1 MMKTGETI
9 ATGNLNKM
17 DHITGSGRRLAREHE
32 VSYRSSA
39 KPYLLDRVDQ
49 LEVIL
54 QDVYD
59 RYMRKARDQ
68 KVISGAAE
76 WLLDNYYSVEQSIQQ
91 VRESLPAGYY
101 QELPKLTSSPISGY
115 PRVYAVAREMLKTAG
130 EKLGVEGLK
139 HFVRAYQEISPFT
152 MGEIWALPTMLRLC
166 TLEVL
171 AKTVE
176 QDASAD
182 LIQDEKS
189 ISGPPL
195 PEEKDTRELVAHCI
209 RSLLFLDTQDWSAF
223 FEDVSLVNEILGS
236 DPADIYPRMDFETR
250 DHYREMIEK
259 VARAVNCSEEE
270 VAREA
275 VRLAEERQQASPR
288 TGHVGFYL
296 VGPGRDLLEQAV
308 SYHPKWGE
316 WLRRWI
322 FDQAPAIYLGGLS
335 LLTLLFLA
343 GLVAYAFFSGGTV
356 LQLIAVSVLGLVPAS
371 MVSVSLAHT
380 LITHTVPPRILP
392 KMDFS
397 EGIPVKYSTMVVI
410 PSLLSDLEGI
420 DFLLNQMELH
430 YLRNRDPNL
439 GFAILTD
446 FSDAPEEHT
455 PQDDT
460 LVDQAREG
468 IASLNRKYGRG
479 SKDDPFYF
487 FHRQRVWNPQER
499 CWMGWERKRGKL
511 VEFNTLLRASGDT
524 SYVVQMGNL
533 DFLPRVKFVITLDA
547 DTVLPKGV
555 AAQLIG
561 TLAHPLNRAAFNPTG
576 EQVVAGYTVLQPRT
590 EVKPSAV
597 NQSFFTRIYAG
608 DAGLDLYTRAVSDV
622 YQDFL
627 GEGNYVGKG
636 IYDVDAFQ
644 QSLEGRVPE
653 NALLSH
659 DLFEGIHGR
668 AALVSDVVLL
678 EDYPP
683 GYLTYAYRKHR
694 WVRGD
699 WQILPWLFPEV
710 PHAGEGTIPNK
721 LSVVDRWK
729 ISDNL
734 RRSLRSPILL
744 TLLAA
749 GWLWLPGSTVIWT
762 LITLLISALPL
773 VTGAMIEFTRWLR
786 SDFVSGGFPSFK
798 VGLVRWLVSLVFL
811 PYEALL
817 MIDAIATS
825 LVRMTITHKRL
836 LEWTTSA
843 HTILL
848 FGRKSKLSLLWRRMG
863 SASVLAL
870 ILGILLSI
878 FRPFV
883 LLIALP
889 LLLAWALSPRI
900 AGWLSEPVTRE
911 RKTLPHQQ
919 RQQLRRLARRTWL
932 YFESYVGPE
941 DHWLAPDHFQEK
953 PLGVV
958 AHRTSPTNIGLM
970 LISTLGA
977 YDLGYIGLMDLTLRI
992 GDAFES
998 LDELERFRGHF
1009 LNWYDTQNLTPLS
1022 PRYVSTVDSGNLA
1035 GCLLALRQG
1044 LKELRQVPLL
1054 RWQRWQGF
1062 YDALDVLSEVVDG
1075 VVGVDELEQ
1084 AADSLEDHLEGMRKK
1099 VRDGWKEPDRW
1110 LSLLEELDG
1119 EDTEKLNRFLK
1130 SLVES
1135 GEDRLK
1141 AAMLQN
1147 LRIWAER
1154 LHYHLRNMKNEWE
1167 MFYPWLSLL
1176 QNPPPLLRE
1185 TTTLELDPVAYEAW
1199 EELRE
1204 VLPVDLSIENAFA
1217 AYQAGR
1223 AKVETLKNHLQ
1234 GELEE
1239 KVTTS
1244 HPGMVEKIKEAI
1256 AWCEHLDE
1264 KLQSTQLTVRGMRF
1278 GLQNLISAAG
1288 ETFQDMDFSFLFD
1301 PQREVLRLGYHVD
1314 REELDTNHYDLLAS
1328 EARTASIVA
1337 IAKED
1342 VPQEHWL
1349 HLGRP
1354 FARIDGSSVLL
1365 SWNGSMFEYL
1375 MPGLLMR
1382 DYEGML
1388 LDQTNQVVV
1397 QHQIDY
1403 VRERG
1408 VPWGISESGYYRF
1421 DNQLN
1426 YQYRGFGLPNLGR
1439 KHGLG
1444 GDLVVA
1450 PYASLL
1456 ALPVAPP
1463 EVIKNISDL
1472 IREDALGPY
1481 GFYEALDYT
1490 PSRLPLGKKR
1500 ALVHSYMAHHQGMIL
1515 LSLTNY
1521 LQKDCMIR
1529 RFHSDPRI
1537 ESVELLLQER
1547 IPQRVRV
1554 EGLPREAR
1562 VEPVDREPVQLQ
1574 PWRAPADDMV
1584 PQAHFLSNGRYSVM
1598 ITRAG
1603 GGYSSLTRGEKGEEE
1618 SVALTRW
1625 RADTTRDN
1633 WGTWIY
1639 LQEPERG
1646 TLWSAGRQPV
1656 GQPSSSYEVAFHA
1669 HQAVFRRRDHN
1680 LALNMAVTVAPDE
1693 DVEIRKLTLTNHG
1706 GNTRHL
1712 RLTSY
1717 GEITLAPQASDRRH
1731 PAFNKLFIESEYLP
1745 DLNALLFR
1753 RRPRSAREAPLTLIH
1768 LLVPEE
1774 GAGGRVTYESDRV
1787 QFLGRGRSARD
1798 PAALEVKNWL
1808 SETDGT
1814 TLDPVMALGMEIKL
1828 DPHST
1833 SQLAF
1838 LTLAAG
1844 TREEAISLA
1853 QRYRTWTRINLA
1865 FSRARTQS
1873 ENELQ
1878 RLNLEV
1884 EDLKQMQ
1891 RLFSLLLYPHKMLR
1905 AEPETLISNQKG
1917 QSGLWPY
1924 AISGDYP
1931 ILLVRIAS
1939 EGELSLLRELLR
1951 AHAYWRARRIKIDL
1965 VILNVK
1971 DTGYAQDLSDR
1982 INQLLAKMDSD
1993 AWVNRQGGI
2002 FLLRSNQ
2009 LDWDTK
2015 VVLETAARV
2024 MLDGKEGSLA
2034 DHLAGLLDPP
2044 SRLPKF
2050 IPTRIKERGT
2060 TPPLSRPD
2068 DLLFDN
2074 GYGGFSP
2081 DGREYVIYLD
2091 KEQWTP
2097 LPWINVIANPSFG
2110 FLVSEAGSGYTWAR
2124 NSGENRLTP
2133 WRNDPVSDQ
2142 PGEALYLRDE
2152 NTAEVWS
2159 PTPLPAREEEPYLIR
2174 HGAGYSTFEHN
2185 SHGLKQWLRLFTAAD
2200 APVKIVQLRLE
2211 NTWEINRRLTATYYA
2226 EWVLGTHRSETQ
2238 QYIIP
2243 EYDAGASALLAK
2255 NTYHP
2260 EFGKRVAFLS
2270 ACKSPH
2276 GLTTDRAEFLGR
2288 EGSPQQPA
2296 ALERIGLSGR
2306 VEAGLDPCAGLQL
2319 HIELDPGE
2327 TKEVFFL
2334 LGQGAD
2340 RAEAL
2345 RLIDRYGDFK
2355 AVEDTRREVIERW
2368 DEVLGAV
2375 QVETPEPAM
2384 DLLLNRWLLYQ
2395 SLSCRV
2401 WGRSA
2406 LYQSSGAYGFRDQL
2420 QDVLSLVHARPDL
2433 VREHIL
2439 YAAEHQFTEGDVLH
2453 WWHPPSGRGVRTRI
2467 SDDLL
2472 WLPYVTAE
2480 YVSTTGDE
2488 NILKEEV
2495 AFRIGEPLEAGEQ
2508 EHYAHYASGEEMASL
2523 YQHCC
2528 RALEKGSTAGTHG
2541 LPLIGAGD
2549 WNDGLNRLGVEGRG
2563 ESVWLGWFL
2572 YASLTRFSEMCE
2584 QMADDER
2591 AETFRR
2597 RAKEIQRALKENA
2610 WDGEWYLRAY
2620 DDDGVP
2626 LGSSENS
2633 ECRITSM
2640 AQSWAVLSGAGEE
2653 KRMERAMASLSERL
2667 VQKDA
2672 QILQLFTP
2680 PFDKTTRDPG
2690 YIKGYPPGVRE
2701 NGGQYTHAAL
2711 WTVWAFAEMG
2721 RGDRAEEYFRL
2732 LNPIYHSDNHEKT
2745 ERYRVEPYVVAA
2757 DVYSHEDHLGRGGWT
2772 WYTGSA
2778 GWMYRVGLEAILGLR
2793 REGMTL
2799 RIEPCIPQSWTNYEM
2814 TFRTQET
2821 IFQIRVDNPDGVCY
2835 HVKQVKVDDEIR
2847 PEGDIPLL
2855 NDGRAHRVQILM
2867 GKRGDLDP

>member
-1 MMKTGETI
+1 MMKPGETI
-9 ATGNLNKM
+9 AAGELKNM
-17 DHITGSGRRLAREHE
+17 DHIAGSARRLAGEHE
-32 VSYRSSA
+32 VSYRSSV
-39 KPYLLDRVDQ
+39 KPYLLHRVDQ
-49 LEVIL
+49 LEAIL
-54 QDVYD
+54 RDVYD

-68 KVISGAAE
+68 KVVSGAGE
-76 WLLDNYYSVEQSIQQ
+76 WLLDNYYSADQSIRQ
-91 VRESLPAGYY
+91 VRENLPADYY
-101 QELPKLTSSPISGY
+101 QELPKLTSSPLSGY
-115 PRVYAVAREMLKTAG
+115 PRVYAVAREMLETAG
-130 EKLGVEGLK
+130 ESLGAEELK
-139 HFVRAYQEISPFT
+139 HFVRAYQEVSPFT
-152 MGEIWALPTMLRLC
+152 MGEIWALPTMLRLG
-166 TLEVL
+166 TLEIL
-171 AKTVE
+171 AKTVV
-176 QDASAD
+176 QDTSGD
-182 LIQDEKS
+182 LDQDEKS
-189 ISGPPL
+189 MPGPPL
-195 PEEKDTRELVAHCI
+195 PGEKAARELVSGCI
-209 RSLLFLDTQDWSAF
+209 RGLLFLDTQDWSVF
-223 FEDVSLVNEILGS
+223 FEDVSQVNEILAS
-236 DPADIYPRMDFETR
+236 DPAGIYPGMDFDTR
-250 DHYREMIEK
+250 DRYRGVIEK
-259 VARAVNCSEEE
+259 IARIVDTSEEE

-288 TGHVGFYL
+288 AGHVGYYL
-296 VGPGRDLLEQAV
+296 VGSGRDLLEEAV
-308 SYHPKWGE
+308 SYYPGWSDR
-316 WLRRWI
+316 LRRWM
-322 FDQAPAIYLGGLS
+322 FDQAPAVYLGSIS
-335 LLTLLFLA
+335 LLTMLFLA
-343 GLVAYAFFSGGTV
+343 GLVTYAFISGGT
-356 LQLIAVSVLGLVPAS
+356 LPQLIAVGLLGLVPAS

-397 EGIPVKYSTMVVI
+397 EGIPGEYATMVVI
-410 PSLLSDLEGI
+410 PSLLSNLEGV
-420 DFLLNQMELH
+420 DFLLSQLELH
-430 YLRNRDPNL
+430 YLRNRDPDI

-446 FSDAPEEHT
+446 FSDAPEKHM
-455 PQDDT
+455 PQDDM

-468 IASLNRKYGRG
+468 IAALNRKYGRG
-479 SKDDPFYF
+479 AQDGPFYF
-487 FHRQRVWNPQER
+487 FHRQRVWNPRER

-511 VEFNTLLRASGDT
+511 VEFNTLLRAAGDT
-524 SYVVQMGNL
+524 SYVVRMGDL
-533 DFLPRVKFVITLDA
+533 EFLSRVKFVITLDA
-547 DTVLPKGV
+547 DTALLKGV
-555 AAQLIG
+555 AARLIG
-561 TLAHPLNRAAFNPTG
+561 TLAHPLNRAVFDPAG

-590 EVKPSAV
+590 EVKPTAV
-597 NQSFFTRIYAG
+597 NQSPFTRIYAG

-627 GEGNYVGKG
+627 GEGDYVGKG

-644 QSLEGRVPE
+644 LSLEGRVPE
-653 NALLSH
+653 NTLLSH

-683 GYLTYAYRKHR
+683 GYLTYAFRKHR

-699 WQILPWLFPEV
+699 WQILPWLFPKV

-729 ISDNL
+729 IFDNL

-749 GWLWLPGSTVIWT
+749 GWFWFPGSTMIWT
-762 LITLLISALPL
+762 SITLLISALPL
-773 VTGAMIEFTRWLR
+773 VTGTMIEFTRWLR
-786 SDFVSGGFPSFK
+786 SDLVSGGFPSVK

-825 LVRMTITHKRL
+825 LVRMAITRKKL

-848 FGRKSKLSLLWRRMG
+848 FGRKSKIALLWRRMG

-883 LLIALP
+883 LLIASP
-889 LLLAWALSPRI
+889 LLLAWVLSPRI
-900 AGWLSEPVTRE
+900 AGWLSEPVAHE
-911 RKTLPHQQ
+911 QKPLSSHQH
-919 RQQLRRLARRTWL
+919 QQLRRLARRTWL
-932 YFESYVGPE
+932 YFERYVGPQ

-953 PLGVV
+953 PRGVV

-970 LISTLGA
+970 LVSTLGA

-998 LDELERFRGHF
+998 LDELEQFRGHF
-1009 LNWYDTQNLTPLS
+1009 LNWYDTQNLSPLS

-1044 LKELRQVPLL
+1044 LKELQQGSLL

-1062 YDALDVLSEVVDG
+1062 YDTLGVLSEVVDG
-1075 VVGVDELEQ
+1075 VDGDDELKS
-1084 AADSLEDHLEGMRKK
+1084 AAVSLGDHLAGMRKK
-1099 VRDGWKEPDRW
+1099 VQDGRKEPGRW
-1110 LSLLEELDG
+1110 LSLLEELNG
-1119 EDTEKLNRFLK
+1119 ESAETLNRLLK

-1135 GEDRLK
+1135 GEDRL
-1141 AAMLQN
+1141 AASTLQN

-1154 LHYHLRNMKNEWE
+1154 LHYHLRNMKNECE
-1167 MFYPWLSLL
+1167 MFCSWLSLL
-1176 QNPPPLLRE
+1176 HNPPSLLRE
-1185 TTTLELDPVAYEAW
+1185 TSALELDPAAYEAW

-1204 VLPVDLSIENAFA
+1204 ALAVDLSIEDAFA

-1223 AKVETLKNHLQ
+1223 AKVETLQTHLQ
-1234 GELEE
+1234 GKLEE
-1239 KVTTS
+1239 KGTTS
-1244 HPGMVEKIKEAI
+1244 HPGIVEKIEKAV
-1256 AWCEHLDE
+1256 AWCQRLDE
-1264 KLQSTQLTVRGMRF
+1264 ELQSTRLNIRGWRL

-1288 ETFQDMDFSFLFD
+1288 EIFQDMDFSFLFD
-1301 PQREVLRLGYHVD
+1301 PRRQVFRLGYDVD
-1314 REELDTNHYDLLAS
+1314 REEWDTNHYDLLAS

-1337 IAKED
+1337 IAKEE

-1354 FARIDGSSVLL
+1354 FARIDGSGVML

-1397 QHQIDY
+1397 RHQIDY
-1403 VRERG
+1403 ARERG

-1426 YQYRGFGLPNLGR
+1426 YQYRGFGLPGLGR

-1444 GDLVVA
+1444 GDLVIA

-1456 ALPVAPP
+1456 ALPVAPL
-1463 EVIKNISDL
+1463 EVMKNISAL
-1472 IREDALGPY
+1472 IGEGALGPY
-1481 GFYEALDYT
+1481 GFYEAVDYT
-1490 PSRLPLGKKR
+1490 SSRLPLGEER
-1500 ALVHSYMAHHQGMIL
+1500 AVVHSYMAHHQGMIFI
-1515 LSLTNY
+1515 SLANHF
-1521 LQKDCMIR
+1521 LDERMVR
-1529 RFHSDPRI
+1529 RFHSDPRV

-1547 IPQRVRV
+1547 IPQRVR
-1554 EGLPREAR
+1554 EKGLPREVW
-1562 VEPVDREPVQLQ
+1562 VETTEREPVHLQ
-1574 PWRAPADDMV
+1574 PWQAPADDMV
-1584 PQAHFLSNGRYSVM
+1584 PQAHFLSNGRYGVM

-1618 SVALTRW
+1618 TAALTRW
-1625 RADTTRDN
+1625 RADTTLDN

-1639 LQEPERG
+1639 LQEQEKDA
-1646 TLWSAGRQPV
+1646 LWSVGRQPV
-1656 GQPSSSYEVAFHA
+1656 GQPSPSYEVAFHA

-1680 LALNMAVTVAPDE
+1680 LALKMALTVAPEE

-1706 GNTRHL
+1706 RNTRRL

-1717 GEITLAPQASDRRH
+1717 GEIALAPLASDRRH
-1731 PAFNKLFIESEYLP
+1731 PAFNKLFTESEYLP

-1753 RRPRSAREAPLTLIH
+1753 RRPRSAWEAPFTLIH

-1774 GAGGRVTYESDRV
+1774 GAGGRVTYESDRA
-1787 QFLGRGRSARD
+1787 QFLGRGRPVRD
-1798 PAALEVKNWL
+1798 PAALEMENWL

-1814 TLDPVMALGMEIKL
+1814 TLDPVMALGMEIEL
-1828 DPHST
+1828 DPYST
-1833 SQLAF
+1833 TQLAF

-1844 TREEAISLA
+1844 TQEEAISLA
-1853 QRYRTWTRINLA
+1853 QRYRTWSRINLA
-1865 FSRARTQS
+1865 FSRARAQS

-1884 EDLKQMQ
+1884 QDLKRMQ
-1891 RLFSLLLYPHKMLR
+1891 RLFSLLFYPHKMLR
-1905 AEPETLISNQKG
+1905 AEPETLASNQKG

-1939 EGELSLLRELLR
+1939 EGELPLVRELLQ

-1965 VILNVK
+1965 VILNTK
-1971 DTGYAQDLSDR
+1971 DTGYAQELSDR
-1982 INQLLAKMDSD
+1982 INQLLSKMESD
-1993 AWVNRQGGI
+1993 AWVNRRGGI
-2002 FLLRSNQ
+2002 FLLRGDQ
-2009 LDWDTK
+2009 LDRDTK

-2024 MLDGKEGSLA
+2024 VLDGKEGSLA
-2034 DHLAGLLDPP
+2034 DHLAGLPDPP
-2044 SRLPKF
+2044 SRLPSF
-2050 IPTRIKERGT
+2050 IPTSIKKRGT
-2060 TPPLSRPD
+2060 IPPLSRPD

-2074 GYGGFSP
+2074 GHGGFSP
-2081 DGREYVIYLD
+2081 DGREYVTYLD
-2091 KEQWTP
+2091 GEQWTP
-2097 LPWINVIANPSFG
+2097 APWINVIANPSFG
-2110 FLVSEAGSGYTWAR
+2110 FLVSEAGSGYTWAG

-2159 PTPLPAREEEPYLIR
+2159 PTPLPVREEEPYLIR

-2185 SHGLKQWLRLFTAAD
+2185 SHGLKQRLQLFAASD
-2200 APVKIVQLRLE
+2200 APVKVVRLRLE
-2211 NTWEINRRLTATYYA
+2211 NTWEISRRLTATYYA

-2238 QYIIP
+2238 QHIVP
-2243 EYDAGASALLAK
+2243 EYDAGTAALLAR

-2260 EFGKRVAFLS
+2260 EFGQRVAFLS
-2270 ACKSPH
+2270 ASKSPH
-2276 GLTTDRAEFLGR
+2276 SLTTDRTEFLGR
-2288 EGSPQQPA
+2288 EGSFRQPA

-2306 VEAGLDPCAGLQL
+2306 VEAGLDPCAALQL
-2319 HIELDPGE
+2319 HIELEPRE

-2334 LGQGAD
+2334 LGQGTD
-2340 RAEAL
+2340 RSEAVS
-2345 RLIDRYGDFK
+2345 LIDSYRDFE
-2355 AVEDTRREVIERW
+2355 AVEETWREVNERW

-2375 QVETPEPAM
+2375 TVKTPEPAM

-2395 SLSCRV
+2395 ALSCRV

-2420 QDVLSLVHARPDL
+2420 QDVMALLHARPDL

-2439 YAAEHQFTEGDVLH
+2439 NAARHQFAEGDVLH

-2480 YVSTTGDE
+2480 YVRKTGDE

-2495 AFRIGEPLEAGEQ
+2495 TFRTGEPLENGE
-2508 EHYAHYASGEEMASL
+2508 EERYAHYESGEETASL
-2523 YQHCC
+2523 YEHCC
-2528 RALEKGSTAGTHG
+2528 RALEKGSTAGPHG

-2549 WNDGLNRLGVEGRG
+2549 WNDGLNRLGIEGRG

-2572 YASLTRFSEMCE
+2572 YAALMRFSGMCE
-2584 QMADDER
+2584 RMADGER
-2591 AETFRR
+2591 AEAFRR
-2597 RAKEIQRALKENA
+2597 RAREIQRALKENA
-2610 WDGEWYLRAY
+2610 WDGQWYLRAY

-2626 LGSSENS
+2626 LGSAENE

-2640 AQSWAVLSGAGEE
+2640 AQSWAVLSGAGDEE
-2653 KRMERAMASLSERL
+2653 RVERALASLSERL
-2667 VQKDA
+2667 VREDA
-2672 QILQLFTP
+2672 RILQLFTP

-2711 WTVWAFAEMG
+2711 WAVWAFAELG

-2732 LNPIYHSDNHEKT
+2732 LNPIYHSDTREKA

-2757 DVYSHEDHLGRGGWT
+2757 DVYSHEQHVGRGGWT

-2778 GWMYRVGLEAILGLR
+2778 GWMLQLGMEAILGLQR
-2793 REGMTL
+2793 AGNVL
-2799 RIEPCIPQSWTNYEM
+2799 RIEPCIPSGWPEYTLTYRQGGTVY
-2814 TFRTQET
+2814 R
-2821 IFQIRVDNPDGVCY
+2821 IRVEN
-2835 HVKQVKVDDEIR
+2835 
-2847 PEGDIPLL
+2847 PEGVNRGVVRVMLDGEELLEKVIPLSS
-2855 NDGRAHRVQILM
+2855 DGREHEVEVLLGRAE
-2867 GKRGDLDP
+2867 K